1 MAWVTVS
8 ASFGVVSV
16 NGGEHQKIQS
26 FSAEIGEFLNLHVIP
41 DERYYFD
48 HWLLNGAYYSSEN
61 PVSVQVTQDEMSV
74 SGRCI
79 EGEPPVNG
87 DNGENGL
94 VDGLYEQ
101 TVVIFED
108 EPLKTETWE
117 QSKRETKEVK
127 VPTKDLVHAS
137 VDWQIAYSMGNE
149 VWIQCKIILNG
160 RELVDVNVDQGGFE
174 SGGVD
179 VTAMLEGSNVFEI
192 WHGSSPVQWGEAI
205 FDVILNLKYSSPQ
218 QVPGACPFPLIPRLG
233 LTPIS
238 DAPILCGIWGK
249 VQDLR
254 LGQSS
259 LRRRVRR

>member
-48 HWLLNGAYYSSEN
+48 HWLLNGAYHSSEN

-74 SGRCI
+74 SGRCL
-79 EGEPPVNG
+79 EGEPENG
-87 DNGENGL
+87 DEDDVADG
-94 VDGLYEQ
+94 DGLYPQ
-101 TVVIFED
+101 NVVIFED

-117 QSKRETKEVK
+117 QGKRKTKEVRI
-127 VPTKDLVHAS
+127 PTEDLVHGS
-137 VDWQIAYSMGNE
+137 LEWQIAYSMGNE
-149 VWIQCKIILNG
+149 DWIQCKIILNG
-160 RELVDVNVDQGGFE
+160 RELVDVNVDQGGFK
-174 SGGVD
+174 SGAVD
-179 VTAMLEGSNVFEI
+179 VTHLLEGSNVFEI
-192 WHGSSPVQWGEAI
+192 WHGSSPIQWGEAI
-205 FDVILNLKYSSPQ
+205 FDVLLKLKYSSPQ
-218 QVPGACPFPLIPRLG
+218 LVPGTCPFPIIPRLG

-254 LGQSS
+254 VGQSI
-259 LRRRVRR
+259 LRRRTK